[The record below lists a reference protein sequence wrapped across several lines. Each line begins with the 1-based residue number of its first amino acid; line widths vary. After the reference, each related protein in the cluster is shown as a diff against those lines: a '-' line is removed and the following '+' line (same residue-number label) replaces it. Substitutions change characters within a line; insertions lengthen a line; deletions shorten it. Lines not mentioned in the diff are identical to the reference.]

1 MLKFIQRIWLP
12 RTLESLA
19 PWFANFNL
27 KFAQFAAALG
37 LATHTGNVAKD
48 NDVVQWLLAAREAA
62 EANDAGLRQ
71 FRDETL
77 YAQKGDPAPVAP
89 ITTLPDPPAAWMTSI
104 IERLDELVEKIFVA
118 DSYTEEIGV
127 QLGIVVPKGE
137 GISPGS
143 VKPTVK
149 CDPAQSGYMFAVT
162 VSNRGEADAADVEVR
177 RAGSETWTVVK
188 TFTGK
193 SVDVTVSPTTPGQP
207 EILQVRIQLKKKNEN
222 YGQPSDAVSV
232 TVNP

>member
-1 MLKFIQRIWLP
+1 MLNFIRRIWLP

-27 KFAQFAAALG
+27 KFTQFAAALG
-37 LATHTGNVAKD
+37 LAAHTVSVAKD
-48 NDVVQWLLAAREAA
+48 NAVVQWLLAARGAA

-77 YAQKGDPAPVAP
+77 YAGKGDPAPVEP
-89 ITTLPDPPAAWMTSI
+89 IMTLPEAPDPFTTSI
-104 IERLDELVEKIFVA
+104 IERLDELVDKIFAA
-118 DSYTEEIGV
+118 DNYTDEIGV
-127 QLGIVVPKGE
+127 QLGIVLPKGE

-143 VKPTVK
+143 VKPTAK
-149 CDPAQSGYMFAVT
+149 GDPAQSGYMFAVT
-162 VSNRGEADAADVEVR
+162 VSNRGEADSADVEIR

-193 SVDVTVSPTTPGQP
+193 SVDVTITPTTPGQP
-207 EILQVRIQLKKKNEN
+207 EMLQVRIQLKKKNEN
-222 YGQPSDAVSV
+222 YGQPSDVVSV